1 MSDAANWTFG
11 EVAARKRACP
21 PANPIGSMKN
31 PVEFVREVRQEAGKI
46 TWAGR
51 RETMVTT
58 GMVFVF
64 VTIAALFFLAVDQV
78 ISTVVQFLL
87 RLI

>member
-1 MSDAANWTFG
+1 
-11 EVAARKRACP
+11 
-21 PANPIGSMKN
+21 MKN
-31 PVEFVREVRQEAGKI
+31 TIEFVREVRQEAGKI

-51 RETMVTT
+51 RETVVTT

-64 VTIAALFFLAVDQV
+64 VTLAAIFFLLVDQV
-78 ISTVVQFLL
+78 ISAVVQFLL

>member
-1 MSDAANWTFG
+1 
-11 EVAARKRACP
+11 
-21 PANPIGSMKN
+21 MKN

-51 RETMVTT
+51 RETTVTT

-64 VTIAALFFLAVDQV
+64 VTIAAIFFLLIDQV
-78 ISTVVQFLL
+78 ISAVVQFLL

>member
-1 MSDAANWTFG
+1 
-11 EVAARKRACP
+11 
-21 PANPIGSMKN
+21 MKN
-31 PVEFVREVRQEAGKI
+31 PVEFIREVRQEAGKI

-51 RETMVTT
+51 RETLVTT

-64 VTIAALFFLAVDQV
+64 VTIAAIFFLAVDQV
-78 ISTVVQFLL
+78 ISTTVQSLL